1 MKRMLVVFPHPDDES
16 FATGGTI
23 AKYAKNGWMIHLL
36 CITRGQK
43 GSSEQY
49 PSGEKLGM
57 IRSQE
62 LENAASILGI
72 SHVQMYDFIDG
83 KLKTIARGELEDRIF
98 KDMTRIVPDIVI
110 TYEPGGISN
119 HPDHIRLTNAVTY
132 AFQKYAK
139 SLVDLSR
146 FEELKGIIIRDLNR
160 LYRKSFDEV
169 GASGGD
175 PRLYYACMPKS
186 VGEYVVKQKRFPA
199 LSFDKP
205 WSMIPDDKITTVID
219 IKKFTSKKIQ
229 ALGAHQTQY
238 EDVSRFLADIPH
250 NPLLSQEYYIL
261 RMVGLT
267 EVFMGKNDRVSN
279 KL

>member
-1 MKRMLVVFPHPDDES
+1 MKRMLVIFPHPDDES

-43 GSSEQY
+43 GSSEQF
-49 PSGEKLGM
+49 PPGEKLGL

-72 SHVQMYDFIDG
+72 FQVQMYDFIDG
-83 KLKTIARGELEDRIF
+83 KLKIVARGELEDKIF
-98 KDMTRIVPDIVI
+98 KDMARIVPDIVI

-139 SLVDLSR
+139 SLNDLSR
-146 FEELKGIIIRDLNR
+146 FAELKGIIIRDLNR

-169 GASGGD
+169 GELSGD
-175 PRLYYACMPKS
+175 PRLYYACMPES
-186 VGEYVVKQKRFPA
+186 VGGYLIKQKRFPA

-205 WSMIPDDKITTVID
+205 WSVIPDDKVTTVVD
-219 IKKFTSKKIQ
+219 IKSYTSKKIM
-229 ALGAHQTQY
+229 ALKAHVTQQ
-238 EDVSRFLADIPH
+238 EDVDRFLADPTH
-250 NPLLSQEYYIL
+250 NPLLTHEYFIL

-267 EVFMGKNDRVSN
+267 EVFMGKNDKVSN
-279 KL
+279 KF

>member
-1 MKRMLVVFPHPDDES
+1 MKRMFVVFSHPDDES

-23 AKYAKNGWMIHLL
+23 AKYADNGWKIHLL
-36 CITRGQK
+36 CVTRGQK

-49 PSGEKLGM
+49 PPGEKLGM

-72 SHVQMYDFIDG
+72 SHVQMYDFMDG
-83 KLKTIARGELEDRIF
+83 SLKALVRGELEDKIF
-98 KDMTRIVPDIVI
+98 KDMARIVPDVVL
-110 TYEPGGISN
+110 TCEPGGISN

-160 LYRKSFDEV
+160 LYRKSFEEV
-169 GASGGD
+169 GELGGD
-175 PRLYYACMPKS
+175 PRLYFACMPRS
-186 VGEYVVKQKRFPA
+186 VGAYLVKQKRFPA

-205 WSMIPDDKITTVID
+205 WSVIPDDKVTTVID
-219 IKKFTSKKIQ
+219 IKRYTSKKIK
-229 ALGAHQTQY
+229 ALHAHVTQGD
-238 EDVSRFLADIPH
+238 DVELFLAESFH
-250 NPLLSQEYYIL
+250 NPLLFQEYFIL
-261 RMVGLT
+261 RMTGLT
-267 EVFMGKNDRVSN
+267 EVFMGKNDKVSN

>member
-1 MKRMLVVFPHPDDES
+1 MKRILVIFPHPDDES

-43 GSSEQY
+43 GSSEQF
-49 PSGEKLGM
+49 PPGEKLGL

-72 SHVQMYDFIDG
+72 SQVQMYDFIDG
-83 KLKTIARGELEDRIF
+83 KLKIVARGELEDKIF
-98 KDMTRIVPDIVI
+98 KDMALIVPDIVI

-139 SLVDLSR
+139 SLNDLSR
-146 FEELKGIIIRDLNR
+146 FAELKGIIIRDLNR

-169 GASGGD
+169 GELSGD
-175 PRLYYACMPKS
+175 PRLYYACMPES
-186 VGEYVVKQKRFPA
+186 VGGYLIKQKRFPA

-205 WSMIPDDKITTVID
+205 WSVIPDDKVTTVVD
-219 IKKFTSKKIQ
+219 IKSYTSKKIM
-229 ALGAHQTQY
+229 ALEAHATQK
-238 EDVSRFLADIPH
+238 EDVGRFLADSTH
-250 NPLLSQEYYIL
+250 NPLLTHEYFIL

-267 EVFMGKNDRVSN
+267 EVYMGKNDKVSN